1 MLPNLELYLLTHQ
14 DKLRET
20 KRNHYLE
27 SLSPGL
33 LGQWV
38 QRMSQMR
45 SLLFFW

>member
-14 DKLRET
+14 DKLQESR
-20 KRNHYLE
+20 RNYYLA
-27 SLSPGL
+27 SLSPSL

-38 QRMSQMR
+38 QRMTQMR